1 MKYNTLEDYKDF
13 LCTCY
18 TKATAETYFKCMEYL
33 LSDQYII
40 DCKNIN
46 IEKLLQKLE
55 SMRYKNQYSKY
66 KNAFLK
72 FCEFQNIKLDNNTL
86 LSLDI
91 MKLDK
96 KKKYRKLNK
105 VRLTDIKNKIKVIR
119 DKRLKLSYETM
130 LATGLRVSELSQI
143 KKADCITTENSILFR
158 FIAKGGK
165 KESVQISAESHKRLF
180 NDLVKLIEDN
190 KQEKLFYSSN
200 YLQKEATKRGFQ
212 CHDLRRAFAK
222 IEYKKNRNLDKVRLS
237 LRHKSIKNT
246 KIYLKS
252 KVEI

>member
-1 MKYNTLEDYKDF
+1 
-13 LCTCY
+13 
-18 TKATAETYFKCMEYL
+18 MEYL

-96 KKKYRKLNK
+96 KKKYQKLNK